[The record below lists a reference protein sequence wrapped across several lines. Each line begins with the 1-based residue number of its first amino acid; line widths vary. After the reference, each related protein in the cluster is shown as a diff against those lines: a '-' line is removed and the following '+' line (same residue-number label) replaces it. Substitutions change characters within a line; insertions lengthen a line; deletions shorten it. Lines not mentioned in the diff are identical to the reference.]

1 MRQDL
6 EALSLKIDSAMKLC
20 KNVLEYGEKIREL
33 SPMDTGMDAYAEELT
48 NYTEDRGRATRVAIQ
63 ELSAMNKN
71 YEIIE
76 NDSTVTSMDRAFL
89 YEKILNVQS
98 LSSQFAK
105 QNEIIRKS
113 IEIHLGS
120 LRKESIEFHH
130 NVGVIKSYLKAPDKR
145 TFYG

>member
-6 EALSLKIDSAMKLC
+6 EELSLKIDSAMKLC
-20 KNVLEYGEKIREL
+20 KNVLEYGEKIRAL
-33 SPMDTGMDAYAEELT
+33 SPMDIGMDAYAEELT

-63 ELSAMNKN
+63 ELSAMNKG
-71 YEIIE
+71 YDIVE
-76 NDSTVTSMDRAFL
+76 NDSTVTSRDRAFL
-89 YEKILNVQS
+89 YEKILNVQG

-105 QNEIIRKS
+105 QNEAIRKS
-113 IEIHLGS
+113 VEIHLGS
-120 LRKESIEFHH
+120 LRKESVEFHH